1 MQIRLVIGERDSRYL
16 NNLVSFLEK
25 NHMDQLEIFSFS
37 KPEMLKTYLTGGDAD
52 IVLVGEDFGIDGE
65 TLRSCGIWA
74 YLTEGKSGKASDGIR
89 RIAKFKKP
97 DLIYKDI
104 LDLYAEGG
112 SRQIFRSNSRKTGHI
127 TLVTGVSGGTGAS
140 TFAAALAKK
149 YALTGKK
156 VLYLNME
163 PTGTAAD
170 FFSGVGDYHFEEV
183 IFALKSR
190 RTDVG
195 LKMESAVRT
204 DPSGV
209 YFFAPCTNTMYML
222 ELTHEDIMK
231 LLETLEGGLGYDSII
246 VDMNF
251 QMTKDFMEIMSH
263 MHRIILVQDGGETS
277 NSKFERTMQA
287 LQIMEEKEKTNV
299 TGAMCL
305 LYNRFSSSK
314 SSSEIERLRIP
325 VIGKVPP
332 VKHALVKEII
342 EFMLERQEIFDNL

>member
-1 MQIRLVIGERDSRYL
+1 
-16 NNLVSFLEK
+16 
-25 NHMDQLEIFSFS
+25 
-37 KPEMLKTYLTGGDAD
+37 
-52 IVLVGEDFGIDGE
+52 
-65 TLRSCGIWA
+65 
-74 YLTEGKSGKASDGIR
+74 
-89 RIAKFKKP
+89 
-97 DLIYKDI
+97 
-104 LDLYAEGG
+104 
-112 SRQIFRSNSRKTGHI
+112 
-127 TLVTGVSGGTGAS
+127 
-140 TFAAALAKK
+140 
-149 YALTGKK
+149 
-156 VLYLNME
+156 
-163 PTGTAAD
+163 
-170 FFSGVGDYHFEEV
+170 
-183 IFALKSR
+183 
-190 RTDVG
+190 
-195 LKMESAVRT
+195 MESAVRT